1 MIELA
6 SVLFMLIILVF
17 IVVATHDILMHSFK
31 YIPDMK
37 GYTWVAFY

>member
-6 SVLFMLIILVF
+6 SVLFMLLILMF
-17 IVVATHDILMHSFK
+17 IVVATHDILMQSFK

-37 GYTWVAFY
+37 DYV

>member
-6 SVLFMLIILVF
+6 GFLFMLLILVF
-17 IVVATHDILMHSFK
+17 IVVATHGILMHSFK

-37 GYTWVAFY
+37 GYV